1 MNKKV
6 LKGSSTGRAGMS
18 NNHCFNHPAC
28 RATVGYT
35 PNARCVL
42 HIRLTDSDN
51 HQLNSLVMGHTS
63 VLPAFRK
70 KVCTSLPIKHSQPYY
85 PYYNIGNT
93 GNNMKRR

>member
-42 HIRLTDSDN
+42 HIRITDSGN
-51 HQLNSLVMGHTS
+51 HELNKILMGHTG
-63 VLPAFRK
+63 VLPAFCQI
-70 KVCTSLPIKHSQPYY
+70 VCISLPIKQLQTYY
-85 PYYNIGNT
+85 HYCHIGNT
-93 GNNMKRR
+93 GNTIKRR